1 MGVML
6 KKWHDDK
13 GWFSQ
18 NDLRRYANE
27 LWVTKEK
34 FEQQL
39 KEQQTAMQIEL
50 KTKNAAFVSR
60 VDSIRS
66 NAAFRIQALETALIE
81 TKLKYR
87 REAEQA

>member
-34 FEQQL
+34 FE
-39 KEQQTAMQIEL
+39 
-50 KTKNAAFVSR
+50 
-60 VDSIRS
+60 
-66 NAAFRIQALETALIE
+66 
-81 TKLKYR
+81 
-87 REAEQA
+87 